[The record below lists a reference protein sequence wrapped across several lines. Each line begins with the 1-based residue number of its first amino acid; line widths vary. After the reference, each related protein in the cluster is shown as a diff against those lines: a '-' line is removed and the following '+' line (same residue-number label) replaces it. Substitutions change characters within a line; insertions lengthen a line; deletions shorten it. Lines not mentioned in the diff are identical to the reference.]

1 MPVMING
8 KYYSETETKAYIG
21 ELRQLLRE
29 VQPVLRRAF
38 FAHHSDTSK
47 ADELYDRIRAE
58 VGDTENV

>member
-1 MPVMING
+1 MMING
-8 KYYSETETKAYIG
+8 KYYSESEAKAYIG

-29 VQPVLRRAF
+29 IRPVLRRAF

-47 ADELYDRIRAE
+47 ADELYDRIRVE